1 MPAAEPPTRH
11 LVVVRRAPYGASL
24 ARTAIETALAVAAF
38 EQPVDIL
45 FMGDGVLQLLG
56 QQDSQASGS
65 RNMGRL
71 LASLPLYDIEAVYVD
86 GQAAAAYGVDLA
98 NSPVAATALTPAQV
112 RELMDRCDKLLG
124 F

>member
-71 LASLPLYDIEAVYVD
+71 LASLPLYGIEQVYVD
-86 GQAAAAYGVDLA
+86 AESAARYRVDLA
-98 NSPVAATALTPAQV
+98 QSPVAAVPLEATALRALLRKHDQ
-112 RELMDRCDKLLG
+112 LLG